1 MFKLCCYENV
11 LEVFVILSFFCSFA
25 VYNTKKMKL
34 CNEPNLPQ
42 ILVSDSNMEA
52 DGVNQCKIWQ

>member
-1 MFKLCCYENV
+1 ME
-11 LEVFVILSFFCSFA
+11 FFCSFA
-25 VYNTKKMKL
+25 VYDTKEMKL

-42 ILVSDSNMEA
+42 ILVSDSNMVA